1 MMDRKHAFLGL
12 HFDLHPTEEDDSLG
26 ADVTEERV
34 DRLLQR
40 VRPDYVHYD
49 CKGHPGYAGCP
60 VSTGWS
66 APGIVHDSLA
76 VWREATRKLGISLGI
91 HYSGVVDHLAVRR
104 HPEWARQDAEGQ
116 PDAEATSVFGPYA
129 DELMIPQLQEIVARY
144 GLDSVWLDGE
154 CWGAKLDYS
163 PAALAAWH
171 EATGWDDAPAGR
183 EDSRWLQWK
192 NFHRAA
198 FENYLRHWTE
208 ALHRSFPKLQVA
220 SNWAYSTMSPKP
232 VAAGIDYISGDF
244 DPMLSADRART
255 ETRYLSNVGMPWE
268 LQAWGFD
275 NAAGQEELLKSPS
288 QLKQEAGVV
297 LMHGGGFMMY
307 FLPTRSG
314 YINEEIEET
323 AAEVAAFCRD
333 RQRFSHRSVSV
344 PQVALLH
351 SSESQFDRSDRVF
364 TWWDTP
370 LNELEGAL
378 HALLESHYSVDI
390 VAEHMLENRLEEFA
404 LLVIPDAHALS
415 DAFRRRV
422 LAYVEGGGKLLLLGE
437 RCARLFGEALGAELL
452 GEPQATNA
460 QLVSPAGKVGC
471 PGLWQRVAATTAEIV
486 AMRYEGDGV
495 HGRHSYLDTRS
506 EGVSEAHLRH
516 RSEEIAATVN
526 RYGAGEVAA
535 VYGPVADRYFHS
547 HHPALRSWIRRLA
560 ERLFPE
566 PAVKTDAPSC
576 VDLALRRTAKGELCI
591 HLLNLANMPVS
602 NRRAYAEYVPPIG
615 PIRLGILLDSRPSA
629 VVWEPGCAS
638 VDWHW
643 SDGKL
648 EASVPKLDIH
658 GALVISSS

>member
-34 DRLLQR
+34 DRLLRR

-49 CKGHPGYAGCP
+49 CKGHPGYTGCP
-60 VSTGWS
+60 VRTGWA
-66 APGIVHDSLA
+66 APGIVRDSLA

-144 GLDSVWLDGE
+144 GLDSIWLDGE

-163 PAALAAWH
+163 PAALTAWR
-171 EATGWDDAPAGR
+171 EATGWEDAPAGR
-183 EDSRWLQWK
+183 EDPRWLQWK

-208 ALHRSFPKLQVA
+208 ALHRAFPKLQVA
-220 SNWAYSTMSPKP
+220 SNWAYTTMSPKP

-275 NAAGQEELLKSPS
+275 NASGQEELLKSPS

-323 AAEVAAFCRD
+323 AAEVAAFCRA
-333 RQRFSHRSVSV
+333 RKRFSHRSVSV

-390 VAEHMLENRLEEFA
+390 LAEHMLESRLEEFA

-422 LAYVEGGGKLLLLGE
+422 LDYVAGGGKLLLLGE
-437 RCARLFGEALGAELL
+437 RCVRLFGEALGAELL
-452 GEPQATNA
+452 GEPRAANA

-471 PGLWQRVAATTAEIV
+471 PGLWQRVEATTAETV
-486 AMRYEGDGV
+486 AMRYEGEGV

-506 EGVSEAHLRH
+506 EGVSAAHLRH

-576 VDLALRRTAKGELCI
+576 VDLALRRTAEGELCV

-629 VVWEPGCAS
+629 VVWEPGGAS

-658 GALVISSS
+658 GALVIRFS